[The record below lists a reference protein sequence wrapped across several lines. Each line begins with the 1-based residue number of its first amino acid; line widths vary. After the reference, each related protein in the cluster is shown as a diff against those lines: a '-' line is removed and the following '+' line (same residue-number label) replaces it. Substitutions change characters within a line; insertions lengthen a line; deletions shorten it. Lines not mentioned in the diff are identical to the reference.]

1 MPKFIS
7 DEVFAK
13 WAAQWQALE
22 HSREP
27 FGFFNLGSKLLLGD
41 FFDGNDFETLVST
54 PGISVIKVRFGFDT
68 EETAFK
74 LVLFG
79 VDSAGQIITPYYA
92 HAPADFREAGDGP
105 GGNVPDVLAKQWIR
119 YWEEKGHAGEIISPL
134 FRTQYGFL
142 NGYNYPVKELLA
154 ALFRFE
160 KMPKIYIRFVLHR
173 YFPAANEEVQ
183 KELTG
188 SYAFGLLFQGIANRG
203 GDTSGLIGPDEESGY
218 YDLSAPCPRTC

>member
-27 FGFFNLGSKLLLGD
+27 FGFFNFGSKLLLGD

-68 EETAFK
+68 EETAFT

-92 HAPADFREAGDGP
+92 HAPGDFR
-105 GGNVPDVLAKQWIR
+105 
-119 YWEEKGHAGEIISPL
+119 
-134 FRTQYGFL
+134 
-142 NGYNYPVKELLA
+142 
-154 ALFRFE
+154 
-160 KMPKIYIRFVLHR
+160 
-173 YFPAANEEVQ
+173 
-183 KELTG
+183 G
-188 SYAFGLLFQGIANRG
+188 SGRW
-203 GDTSGLIGPDEESGY
+203 SGRK
-218 YDLSAPCPRTC
+218 CPRRSGKAMDQILGRKRTCR